1 MEKLQFLLEKLVA
14 RVVSPYLGQR
24 GLYDGGPEP
33 VIKVKLKPIPIHIPT
48 SKSDKNG
55 ETITISPRKILT
67 KEITEL
73 FKVCILFHF

>member
-1 MEKLQFLLEKLVA
+1 MYGKFLEDLQRLF
-14 RVVSPYLGQR
+14 
-24 GLYDGGPEP
+24 
-33 VIKVKLKPIPIHIPT
+33 KVLT

>member
-1 MEKLQFLLEKLVA
+1 METKNVWE
-14 RVVSPYLGQR
+14 
-24 GLYDGGPEP
+24 
-33 VIKVKLKPIPIHIPT
+33 IPWRFAKTFQSFT

-73 FKVCILFHF
+73 FKVFFFIFRIEL